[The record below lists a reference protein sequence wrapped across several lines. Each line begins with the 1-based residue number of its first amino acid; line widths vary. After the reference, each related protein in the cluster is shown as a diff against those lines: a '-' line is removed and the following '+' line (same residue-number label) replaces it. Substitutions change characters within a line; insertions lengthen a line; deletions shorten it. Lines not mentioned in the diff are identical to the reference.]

1 MDASTR
7 RKLDDF
13 RRALSEAISDSSE
26 ATRRLVDL
34 REEGFSLYLL
44 LDGSGRE
51 RIGGELTGHTLDEEL
66 RGGGG
71 VARQHALQRLP
82 RRLPERTPSRSER
95 ASGGDED
102 PQFRITSDDVAVL
115 RALGIDPTRKT
126 RRRRNDPR

>member
-13 RRALSEAISDSSE
+13 RRALSEAISDSNE
-26 ATRRLVDL
+26 ATRRLIDL

-44 LDGSGRE
+44 LDGSGRD
-51 RIGGELTGHTLDEEL
+51 RSGRELTGRTLEEEL

-82 RRLPERTPSRSER
+82 RRLPERAPTRSER
-95 ASGGDED
+95 PPAGDPD
-102 PQFRITSDDVAVL
+102 PQFRITTDDVTLL